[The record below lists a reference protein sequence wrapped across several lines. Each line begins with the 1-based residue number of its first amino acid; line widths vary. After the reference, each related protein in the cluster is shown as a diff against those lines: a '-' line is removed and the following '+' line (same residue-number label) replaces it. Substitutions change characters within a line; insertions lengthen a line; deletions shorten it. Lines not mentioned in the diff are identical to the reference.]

1 MWQILKSEYQYN
13 KFLLVIPF
21 LLVFAVL
28 IANTVQGW
36 ERPEVNLKGSRTIMA
51 TAAAVIYFLNL
62 MKNIK
67 EKKDRLFRT
76 LPLSTSQIGFSR
88 LQFITSIWIIFLILF
103 WTFAS
108 FANPYRID
116 LIIWDT
122 IAITGFVF
130 CAIGFPI
137 FHRDLNFIFQSKKI
151 LFGLTVIYVCILITF
166 GMITFLLLSVTKYS
180 WKIFQPLLPLKENFS
195 GILESPIGAIAF
207 TVFGVLLMVSSIISY
222 NHRIKYID

>member
-13 KFLLVIPF
+13 KYLLVIPF

-28 IANTVQGW
+28 IANTIQGW

-51 TAAAVIYFLNL
+51 TAAAVIYFFHL
-62 MKNIK
+62 MRNIK

-103 WTFAS
+103 WIFTS
-108 FANPYRID
+108 SANPYQIN
-116 LIIWDT
+116 LIIWDS

-137 FHRDLNFIFQSKKI
+137 FHRDLNFIFQSKII
-151 LFGLTVIYVCILITF
+151 LFWLTVIYVCILITF
-166 GMITFLLLSVTKYS
+166 GIITFLLLSVTKYS
-180 WKIFQPLLPLKENFS
+180 WKIFQPLLPLKQNFS

-207 TVFGVLLMVSSIISY
+207 TVFGVLLMVASIFSY
-222 NHRIKYID
+222 NHRKKYID